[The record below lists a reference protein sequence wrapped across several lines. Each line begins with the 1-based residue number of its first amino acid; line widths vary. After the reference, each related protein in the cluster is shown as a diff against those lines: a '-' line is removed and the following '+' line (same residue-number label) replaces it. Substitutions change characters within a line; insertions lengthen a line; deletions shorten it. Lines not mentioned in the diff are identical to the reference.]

1 MRQPHL
7 SRPNER
13 LRQSPPVVL
22 IVEKKDQGLDVMGR
36 AVTKLAVAATIWALT
51 AVAAAA
57 QTAGGSCDEQPS
69 DTYAYSRQNVACAR
83 SIVGRHQLI
92 YVSDIIQRVVGNSF
106 GRLNSQVAPAGLEDL
121 TAEEA
126 LARLVGGPVTV
137 IETAGEPTAA
147 VASPLWNVWGDAKYT
162 WNDSS
167 PSVLDLD
174 GPMWNAMAGFDYKLN
189 DSVTIGLLGSFETS
203 HLKGAGFVPPDIDS
217 QGWGAGPYLG
227 IILSDHLIFA
237 GNVLASQINS
247 DQNGIFDFD
256 SFRLQAS
263 AGITGYWYNGTW
275 RYSPGLTLAWSKEWL
290 DENGGLANDQINETV
305 VLTPSFQIGNT
316 MALGATSTVEP
327 WLGVNLDWTLVNR
340 SEDEVFGTLIDDPNV
355 DLRLQA
361 GLNFGLATNV
371 QLAIIGE
378 AAGLLLDTTD
388 SYAGEINLAIQF

>member
-1 MRQPHL
+1 
-7 SRPNER
+7 
-13 LRQSPPVVL
+13 
-22 IVEKKDQGLDVMGR
+22 MGK
-36 AVTKLAVAATIWALT
+36 AVAKMAVAAGIWALT
-51 AVAAAA
+51 AAAAAA
-57 QTAGGSCDEQPS
+57 QTTGGNCDGPPS
-69 DTYAYSRQNVACAR
+69 ETYAPSRQNVACAR
-83 SIVGRHQLI
+83 SLIGRHQLI
-92 YVSDIIQRVVGNSF
+92 YMSDIVQRVVGNSF
-106 GRLNSQVAPAGLEDL
+106 GRLNRQVAPAGLEDL
-121 TAEEA
+121 TADEA
-126 LARLVGGPVTV
+126 VARLVGGPVTV
-137 IETAGEPTAA
+137 IETAGEPSA
-147 VASPLWNVWGDAKYT
+147 VAAAPLWNVWGDAKYT

-167 PSVLDLD
+167 PSALDLD
-174 GPMWNAMAGFDYKLN
+174 GPMWNAMAGIDYKMN
-189 DSVTIGLLGSFETS
+189 DSVTLGLLGSFEAS
-203 HLKGAGFVPPDIDS
+203 HLKGSGFVPPDIDS

-227 IILSDHLIFA
+227 IILTDHLIFS
-237 GNVLASQINS
+237 GNVLASQIDS

-327 WLGVNLDWTLVNR
+327 WLGVGLDWTFVNR
-340 SEDEVFGTLIDDPNV
+340 SEDEVFGTLVDDPNV

-371 QLAIIGE
+371 QLAITGE